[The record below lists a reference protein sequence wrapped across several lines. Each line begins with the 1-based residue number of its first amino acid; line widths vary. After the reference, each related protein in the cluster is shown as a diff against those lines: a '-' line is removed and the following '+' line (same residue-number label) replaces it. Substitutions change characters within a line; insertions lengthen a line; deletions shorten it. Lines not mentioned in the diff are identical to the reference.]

1 MSFNIDANA
10 YTNADAVPG
19 AVDEGRRRRNCRFSF
34 RMVSLFII
42 ILTMSTILNI
52 SIHRQYLFQFD
63 NSTNHEVLLDGDDD
77 GQDSDHDPDPDIKTP
92 LENTPLEVVKQNLST
107 KSSFTKSKTKTKTK
121 TKTLGKMQCDK
132 YGGANQTV
140 ADDMVYW
147 YDIPLDAEYLNPFQ
161 QKNRKEG
168 REQFL
173 LFEKDPA
180 GFNNFR

>member
-77 GQDSDHDPDPDIKTP
+77 GQDRDPDPDINTP
-92 LENTPLEVVKQNLST
+92 LENTPLEVVKQNLSK
-107 KSSFTKSKTKTKTK
+107 KSSFTKTKTR
-121 TKTLGKMQCDK
+121 TLGKMQCDK

>member
-1 MSFNIDANA
+1 MSFNTDANA
-10 YTNADAVPG
+10 NTNADAVPD
-19 AVDEGRRRRNCRFSF
+19 AVDEGSRRRRNHRFSL
-34 RMVSLFII
+34 RIVSLTII
-42 ILTMSTILNI
+42 ILTMSIILNI
-52 SIHRQYLFQFD
+52 SIHRRYLFQFD
-63 NSTNHEVLLDGDDD
+63 NSAHHEVSLDGDDD
-77 GQDSDHDPDPDIKTP
+77 GQDRDPDPDI
-92 LENTPLEVVKQNLST
+92 NTPLEVVKQNLSK
-107 KSSFTKSKTKTKTK
+107 KSSFTKTTTKTKTR
-121 TKTLGKMQCDK
+121 TLGKMKCDK

-161 QKNRKEG
+161 LKNRKEG